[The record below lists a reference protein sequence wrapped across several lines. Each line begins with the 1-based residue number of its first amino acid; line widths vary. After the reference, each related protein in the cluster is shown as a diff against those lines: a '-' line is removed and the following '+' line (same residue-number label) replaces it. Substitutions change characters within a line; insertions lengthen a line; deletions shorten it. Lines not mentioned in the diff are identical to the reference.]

1 MPSISPLD
9 ASPPPY
15 YIIIV
20 LPSITNRHNSIAM
33 SSAPRP
39 TIIQTAESILKIER
53 SKWIYHERALTKRLG
68 MSVDHLRGFIQ
79 AAKSGGVAPP
89 PYDTAIDLNS
99 GGIIF

>member
-1 MPSISPLD
+1 
-9 ASPPPY
+9 
-15 YIIIV
+15 
-20 LPSITNRHNSIAM
+20 
-33 SSAPRP
+33 
-39 TIIQTAESILKIER
+39 LKIER

-79 AAKSGGVAPP
+79 AVKSGGVAPP